1 MKLYRAYNFRNKD
14 PEIDRLRTLIQDETG
29 DKQLRSS
36 TLKSIEEGGGP
47 TVRCMQGWFRGDTKR
62 PQSASLEAAGR
73 AVGFKRVW
81 RKM

>member
-1 MKLYRAYNFRNKD
+1 MPNPLNLIGKRYG
-14 PEIDRLRTLIQDETG
+14 RLLVVGLGTP
-29 DKQLRSS
+29 SPS
-36 TLKSIEEGGGP
+36 HSGGP
-47 TVRCMQGWFRGDTKR
+47 TVSCMQGWFRGDTKR